1 MEFMSAGE
9 STVTPPEPDSF
20 ESLLDSTCSRLWDR
34 KLRYALRRIQ
44 ELAEILDRTDRE
56 LEEISFRGNAGSGAF
71 VSSPLAEVPAVEAAL
86 EEKQPGQ
93 MRP

>member
-1 MEFMSAGE
+1 MSAGE
-9 STVTPPEPDSF
+9 STAAPPEPDSF

-34 KLRYALRRIQ
+34 KLRYALRRIR

-56 LEEISFRGNAGSGAF
+56 LEELLLRGNAGSGAYI
-71 VSSPLAEVPAVEAAL
+71 SSPPAEAPSVEAAL

>member
-1 MEFMSAGE
+1 MSAGE
-9 STVTPPEPDSF
+9 STATPPEPDSF

-34 KLRYALRRIQ
+34 KLRYVLRRIR
-44 ELAEILDRTDRE
+44 ELAEILDRADQE
-56 LEEISFRGNAGSGAF
+56 LGEVLLRGNAGSGAF
-71 VSSPLAEVPAVEAAL
+71 VASPPAEAPAVEAAL